1 MKNKLFLTCFCLILS
16 LVSVTHSLGESCKT
30 SLDCINSACCSKGVC
45 ELASFC
51 SKRINNSYL
60 IIGLIG
66 VAFIS
71 LAFVYFVITLRTVSD
86 NVRKMKLKLFNLEN
100 TEN

>member
-1 MKNKLFLTCFCLILS
+1 MKNKLFLSGVCFILS
-16 LVSVTHSLGESCKT
+16 LVSVAYSLGESCKT
-30 SLDCINSACCSKGVC
+30 SLDCIDSACCSKGVC
-45 ELASFC
+45 EMASFC

-66 VAFIS
+66 VGFIS
-71 LAFVYFVITLRTVSD
+71 LAFVYFVITLRTVSY
-86 NVRKMKLKLFNLEN
+86 NVRKMKLKLFNLEK